1 MKFKKKE
8 VFGSYILAAFAL
20 TGVLSLSAC
29 DEDKAARQAAAKEIT
44 EKEICSLDGMTLADY
59 PGPKAQ
65 IKYEGE
71 KEVSFFCDTIEFFHA
86 VLAPEQVRKI
96 ESMYVQDMGKANWDN
111 PREYWMD
118 PSNGYYVVDS
128 KRQGSM
134 GPTIASFSQE
144 ADAKKYMSEWGGKLL
159 RFKEI
164 NKGMVD
170 LSGGALHDEKM

>member
-1 MKFKKKE
+1 VLVTKIRRPA
-8 VFGSYILAAFAL
+8 GSCQRNYRKRDLQSGWYDA
-20 TGVLSLSAC
+20 GGLSG
-29 DEDKAARQAAAKEIT
+29 T
-44 EKEICSLDGMTLADY
+44 
-59 PGPKAQ
+59 KAQ

-71 KEVSFFCDTIEFFHA
+71 KDVAFCDTIEFFMRCSR
-86 VLAPEQVRKI
+86 LSRRKI

-111 PREYWMD
+111 PREYWME
-118 PSNGYYVVDS
+118 PSNGYYVVGS

-170 LSGGALHDEKM
+170 LSGGAARRKM

>member
-1 MKFKKKE
+1 MKFKKE
-8 VFGSYILAAFAL
+8 VFGSYVLAAFAL

-29 DEDKAARQAAAKEIT
+29 YEDKAARQAAAKEIT

-71 KEVSFFCDTIEFFHA
+71 KDVSFFCDTIEFFHA

-111 PREYWMD
+111 PREYWME
-118 PSNGYYVVDS
+118 PSNGYYVVGS